1 MKIPKPLKYFLA
13 GIGIIIAAFIV
24 ATLALFLRYGQYVGG
39 MH

>member
-1 MKIPKPLKYFLA
+1 MKIPKPLKYT
-13 GIGIIIAAFIV
+13 IIAIGFLIGAFIV